1 MNKKLCITLL
11 IILILSIIFVIVLK
25 NQTPKTP
32 STTLTPTQE
41 AIEVIKKFYNSYY
54 YGDIED
60 SMKLIDF
67 AGMEVY
73 DQLGGKLQN
82 FKETYDIYI
91 KSDDWEEYDSQI
103 KASWDSMVS
112 NYKSSIEN
120 VELPDIELSNF
131 KVQEVSTNL
140 YKVTV
145 DIKETNADGKVN
157 ESGEFAHYVFKNI
170 NNEYKVVYAEEWYF
184 KIIKWKEPT

>member
-170 NNEYKVVYAEEWYF
+170 NNEYKVVYAEE
-184 KIIKWKEPT
+184 